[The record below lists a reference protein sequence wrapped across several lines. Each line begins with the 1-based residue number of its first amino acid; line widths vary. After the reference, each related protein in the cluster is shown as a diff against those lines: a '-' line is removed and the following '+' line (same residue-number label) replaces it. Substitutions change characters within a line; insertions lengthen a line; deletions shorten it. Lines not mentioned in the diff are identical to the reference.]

1 MLRAIVLLL
10 TCAAGSVDA
19 ASWFALGHVFT
30 ANMTGNT
37 IHLGVAI
44 GRWDVP
50 AVERASSVLAAF
62 VLGAGV
68 GALIVER
75 DDVRERWP
83 RSVTWALVLE
93 LVILMVAALT
103 WLPGWPATLGG
114 QLATLALL
122 AIAMGVQ
129 SAAVRRLRIP
139 GVVTTYITGTV
150 TTFAAGIVRR
160 RVAHDKPTP
169 EAPTHGAALL
179 ALVWL
184 VYLAGA
190 VVSTL
195 WASARGVESLL
206 LPIILLAAAIAGAVW
221 HRRASAR
228 SASGT

>member
-50 AVERASSVLAAF
+50 VIVRTSSVLAGF
-62 VLGAGV
+62 VIGAGV
-68 GALIVER
+68 GALLVER
-75 DDVRERWP
+75 EDVRDPWP
-83 RSVTWALVLE
+83 RSVTQALVLE
-93 LVILMVAALT
+93 LVILVVAALS
-103 WLPGWPATLGG
+103 WLPPSPATPGRELATLG
-114 QLATLALL
+114 LL
-122 AIAMGVQ
+122 SIAMGVQ

-150 TTFAAGIVRR
+150 TTLAASIVRR
-160 RVAHDKPTP
+160 RVAEARPTP
-169 EAPTHGAALL
+169 EAPTHGAPLL

-184 VYLAGA
+184 VYVGGA
-190 VVSTL
+190 IVTTFS
-195 WASARGVESLL
+195 ASSEGMRALL
-206 LPIILLAAAIAGAVW
+206 LPILLLAAAIAGAVW
-221 HRRASAR
+221 HRR
-228 SASGT
+228 

>member
-10 TCAAGSVDA
+10 TCAAGAVDA

-44 GRWDVP
+44 GRWNVP
-50 AVERASSVLAAF
+50 DIVRTASVLVGF
-62 VLGAGV
+62 VLGV
-68 GALIVER
+68 GAGALLVER
-75 DDVRERWP
+75 DDVREPWP
-83 RSVTWALVLE
+83 RSVTQALVIEWSL
-93 LVILMVAALT
+93 LVVAALT
-103 WLPGWPATLGG
+103 WIPRWPATLSGR
-114 QLATLALL
+114 LTTLALL

-150 TTFAAGIVRR
+150 TTFAAGMVRR
-160 RVAHDKPTP
+160 RFAHDEPTP

-184 VYLAGA
+184 VYIGGA
-190 VVSTL
+190 IVTTL
-195 WASARGVESLL
+195 WASRAGVQSLF

-221 HRRASAR
+221 HRR
-228 SASGT
+228 